1 LLQATADTRNTPLT
15 QERLRSAGV
24 TVVAAD
30 RRSPGYLKKF
40 LVGEIAQW
48 AEIIKASG
56 VSLD

>member
-1 LLQATADTRNTPLT
+1 MQN
-15 QERLRSAGV
+15 RLRNAGV

-30 RRSPGYLKKF
+30 RRSPDYLKKF